1 MAGGTSQNMDVD
13 GMNLNSTDLMQV
25 DNPIDE
31 REGMA
36 TGHL

>member
-1 MAGGTSQNMDVD
+1 MDVD
-13 GMNLNSTDLMQV
+13 AMNLNSTDLMEV

-36 TGHL
+36 AGYL